1 MHDSLR
7 FSHGIIT
14 VPDFVDLSVV
24 INVNEYGYLILLHD
38 D

>member
-7 FSHGIIT
+7 LSHGIIT
-14 VPDFVDLSVV
+14 VPDFVGLSVV